1 MGNLLSKV
9 DKLTEN
15 AERASKKGNSY
26 SHVDFLTRLES
37 QLD

>member
-1 MGNLLSKV
+1 MGTLLSKV

-15 AERASKKGNSY
+15 VERASKKANSY
-26 SHVDFLTRLES
+26 SHVDFLTRLDS